1 MVQPTPKQ
9 LTREQKEEIV
19 EHLEEQI
26 DEYPVVGILDMHN
39 LPSKQLQQ
47 IKKEM
52 KEFANIRMERKTLM
66 KLAIENSDKEGVEQ
80 LEENTATQPAFIFS
94 NKDPFQLYSL
104 IQQNKS
110 SAAAQGGEEAPND
123 IEIPEG
129 DTGIGPGPML
139 GKLQGAGLQVQV
151 QDGSIHVQ
159 QPGVIVEKG
168 ETITD
173 DDAEIL
179 NQVGIEPLEIGLDLD
194 IAFSE
199 GEIFTAEELDID
211 VDEYRA
217 DVEAAA
223 TGAFNLAVNAGVVNE
238 TTASAIISQA
248 SQKAENLA
256 VSEGLPE
263 EETIEKSIS
272 YAKSNAEGVD
282 SQVDLES
289 VEIEEETEEEE
300 SEESE
305 EEPEDEETEEES
317 EEQAEEQE
325 PQDEEETEGSEE
337 VDYDEIVDQSID
349 DAKESIGELEDPDF
363 EALIEA
369 EEDNKDRKTFLDW
382 LEGQTE

>member
-256 VSEGLPE
+256 VGEGLPE

-300 SEESE
+300 S
-305 EEPEDEETEEES
+305 EPEDEETEEES